1 MNKVSLN
8 SKVSLLEIVLSALI
22 FAVAGI
28 IMLNSFAIARF
39 TQVRAN
45 DKTLASSIIQSDL
58 EIIKSLNSSDEMH
71 EFLNEYYDI
80 KDQDNNSYTYI
91 KYFDENWKQ
100 GSKKEYSVTTRVSNG
115 NSKSGKLIKISIQVE
130 KEKPYPFIKKGQ
142 EIYSIESKKF
152 FPDFGGDNDE

>member
-80 KDQDNNSYTYI
+80 
-91 KYFDENWKQ
+91 
-100 GSKKEYSVTTRVSNG
+100 
-115 NSKSGKLIKISIQVE
+115 IS
-130 KEKPYPFIKKGQ
+130 
-142 EIYSIESKKF
+142 
-152 FPDFGGDNDE
+152 